1 MIFLGSLRMPR
12 RRIFAARLTA
22 TRFGDVWRAPFRR
35 AFKMRRLAEL
45 VCGSAAK
52 FKTFTISAFSGA
64 AKFKARRSRPCGS
77 AWPGILIK
85 FARLAALAREVE
97 FYYFSAHDLALKK
110 LRFWRDL

>member
-1 MIFLGSLRMPR
+1 MPR
-12 RRIFAARLTA
+12 RRIFAARLIVA
-22 TRFGDVWRAPFRR
+22 RFGGARHAPFRR
-35 AFKMRRLAEL
+35 VFKMRRLGEL
-45 VCGSAAK
+45 VFDSAAK
-52 FKTFTISAFSGA
+52 FKTFTISAFGGA